1 MITLSLSHCT
11 SLLFNVFFLTFWS
24 INSNIRSTVHAQSV
38 HGIFTFSFLAW
49 NIRSEFL
56 FSHKFQNVKFN
67 WAGLDWNNWF
77 HDEFWILTPVHCV
90 PTNWSKETNIN
101 WGYFHFIMR
110 LTSPIKQYSVGR
122 YTHIYLQ
129 LRFSNKAGLC
139 SLVSVYKFNIR
150 LSSFVYEVMK
160 HCHCKHLH

>member
-1 MITLSLSHCT
+1 
-11 SLLFNVFFLTFWS
+11 
-24 INSNIRSTVHAQSV
+24 
-38 HGIFTFSFLAW
+38 
-49 NIRSEFL
+49 
-56 FSHKFQNVKFN
+56 
-67 WAGLDWNNWF
+67 
-77 HDEFWILTPVHCV
+77 
-90 PTNWSKETNIN
+90 
-101 WGYFHFIMR
+101 MR